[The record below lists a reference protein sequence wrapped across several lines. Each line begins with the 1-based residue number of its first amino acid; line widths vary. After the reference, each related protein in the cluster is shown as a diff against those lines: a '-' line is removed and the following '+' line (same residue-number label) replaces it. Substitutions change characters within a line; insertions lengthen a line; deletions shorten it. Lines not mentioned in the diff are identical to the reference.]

1 MNVTL
6 EKSQGN
12 IRNGST
18 HVYLMTLSVLS
29 WVSGLSE
36 YCLHDLLFVVAIL
49 VKKMQAL
56 EVITKSMLS
65 IAWSL
70 SHGTMGT

>member
-1 MNVTL
+1 MTL

-12 IRNGST
+12 IRNGSA

-36 YCLHDLLFVVAIL
+36 YSAFMIYFLLL
-49 VKKMQAL
+49 QY
-56 EVITKSMLS
+56 
-65 IAWSL
+65 
-70 SHGTMGT
+70 